1 MFNSKPKPSTTTI
14 IQVPNYGVPAKC
26 TGSLLGGEWN
36 TSLEYDPFWPN
47 DYEKYRKERSEK
59 SNSLTTTAISKPS
72 QKISKSNVYTPP
84 VNTPTLSMSTR
95 PLVDAY
101 SDDDDEEGDSS
112 NSSKKGKYNAIA
124 PPPSLIESTGSQPFA
139 AVPPPQVT
147 ETTSSLNMKVSDV
160 AAKIM
165 AKMGYKQGQGL
176 GKNQQGIATALQ
188 VEKTSRNSGVIIAN
202 ATNVVTNLNEEEFT
216 MPVPPAQVAAAAAS
230 NQSAE
235 SITEIMK
242 NPTKVIMLRNMVGRG
257 EVDPELE
264 PEVREECSK
273 FGEVTSCLIYE
284 LNEGLLNG
292 KRLQCIRSVQAPDDQ
307 AVRIFVEFSRVES
320 AIKAIIDLNGRYFG
334 GRVVKGVF
342 YNLDQFKK
350 MELLD

>member
-1 MFNSKPKPSTTTI
+1 M
-14 IQVPNYGVPAKC
+14 PAKC

-47 DYEKYRKERSEK
+47 DYEKLKKERPEK
-59 SNSLTTTAISKPS
+59 SNHNNNSLTTKISKTS
-72 QKISKSNVYTPP
+72 TISKSNAYTPP
-84 VNTPTLSMSTR
+84 MNTPSLSSR

-101 SDDDDEEGDSS
+101 SDDDEDEGDSS
-112 NSSKKGKYNAIA
+112 SNSKKGKYNAIA
-124 PPPSLIESTGSQPFA
+124 PPPSLIESSSGSGQQPFA
-139 AVPPPQVT
+139 AVPPPAQT
-147 ETTSSLNMKVSDV
+147 GETTSSLNMKVSDV

-202 ATNVVTNLNEEEFT
+202 NANIVTNLNEEEFV
-216 MPVPPAQVAAAAAS
+216 MPVPPAQLAAAATAS
-230 NQSAE
+230 NQSQE
-235 SITEIMK
+235 SITELMK

-273 FGEVTSCLIYE
+273 FGEVTSCMIYE

-292 KRLQCIRSVQAPDDQ
+292 KRLQCIRSMQAPDDQ

-320 AIKAIIDLNGRYFG
+320 AIKAIVDLNGRYFG

-342 YNLDQFKK
+342 YNLDKFKK

>member
-1 MFNSKPKPSTTTI
+1 M
-14 IQVPNYGVPAKC
+14 PAKC

-47 DYEKYRKERSEK
+47 DYEKHKKERSEK
-59 SNSLTTTAISKPS
+59 TSSLAPTAKPS
-72 QKISKSNVYTPP
+72 QINKPNAYTPP
-84 VNTPTLSMSTR
+84 VNAPTLSMSTR

-101 SDDDDEEGDSS
+101 SDDDDDEGDSS

-124 PPPSLIESTGSQPFA
+124 PPPSLIESTSSQPFA
-139 AVPPPQVT
+139 AVPPPPQVT
-147 ETTSSLNMKVSDV
+147 ETSGSLNMKVSDV

-202 ATNVVTNLNEEEFT
+202 AANVVTNMNEEEFT
-216 MPVPPAQVAAAAAS
+216 APLPPAQAAAAANVS
-230 NQSAE
+230 NQSQE

-257 EVDPELE
+257 EVDEELE

-284 LNEGLLNG
+284 VNEGLLNG
-292 KRLQCIRSVQAPDDQ
+292 KRLQCIRSVPAADDQ
-307 AVRIFVEFSRVES
+307 AVRIFVEFARVES
-320 AIKAIIDLNGRYFG
+320 AIKAIVDLNGRYFG